1 MTSCYI
7 PGCSAS
13 PVVRFVYRDTMASKC
28 TEERCV
34 RCAQKLKSNQ
44 SLNIIEEI
52 PLSDE
57 WKTKETKRQKMAR
70 KRGTRPQAI

>member
-1 MTSCYI
+1 
-7 PGCSAS
+7 
-13 PVVRFVYRDTMASKC
+13 MASKC